1 MAVHRVQV
9 QVQVTL
15 CKKTIKTIIVMRL
28 SAREGDRMG
37 GEMRGGERRGQERKE
52 GEGEGKG
59 GGGRGG
65 DGRGRKQR
73 RGRERG
79 APFNFLP
86 PGATDLVTPLHRTVI
101 NIYQQET
108 YQ

>member
-59 GGGRGG
+59 GERREERG
-65 DGRGRKQR
+65 R
-73 RGRERG
+73 RGRGEGQEGGRC
-79 APFNFLP
+79 P
-86 PGATDLVTPLHRTVI
+86 PNADSWIRP
-101 NIYQQET
+101 
-108 YQ
+108 